1 MIQNSSSK
9 KIERNIGLEILRMIL
24 CFWVLL
30 FHSIS
35 NSKNFVL
42 NFILKKKFHVPCF
55 FFISFYY
62 FFPIIKNR
70 NTNKMRI
77 RMERLFVPFLIWP
90 LFIWFFNNILYL
102 IIKGNRFRRMLTF
115 NELFIQIITGR
126 KFFIQLWFI
135 FNIIFISIFFFIISF
150 INDNV
155 LIIIINILSL
165 LCYLIQLNEKSYIF
179 YTDFTDC
186 IAHSV
191 GHLII
196 SFPIAITAFLSN
208 KFNLIYYFE
217 NIKTKLLFFIIF
229 FIALL
234 LLITGKSDTYSGI
247 DKNLFSL
254 LIFYFVQLIPLNK
267 YLNKNSKNIIYF
279 LTSYTNGIYCL
290 HIIIKYYI
298 FKIFKVKITV
308 LSCIL
313 LYYICYI
320 FSFVGKKLFGKS
332 NLKYL
337 FI

>member
-9 KIERNIGLEILRMIL
+9 KIERNIGFEILRMIL

-102 IIKGNRFRRMLTF
+102 IINGNRFRRMLTF

-135 FNIIFISIFFFIISF
+135 FINNNIKC
-150 INDNV
+150 
-155 LIIIINILSL
+155 LIIIMLFDS
-165 LCYLIQLNEKSYIF
+165 
-179 YTDFTDC
+179 
-186 IAHSV
+186 
-191 GHLII
+191 
-196 SFPIAITAFLSN
+196 
-208 KFNLIYYFE
+208 
-217 NIKTKLLFFIIF
+217 IK
-229 FIALL
+229 
-234 LLITGKSDTYSGI
+234 
-247 DKNLFSL
+247 
-254 LIFYFVQLIPLNK
+254 
-267 YLNKNSKNIIYF
+267 
-279 LTSYTNGIYCL
+279 
-290 HIIIKYYI
+290 
-298 FKIFKVKITV
+298 
-308 LSCIL
+308 
-313 LYYICYI
+313 
-320 FSFVGKKLFGKS
+320 
-332 NLKYL
+332 
-337 FI
+337 